1 MLGIWYIMTTTKV
14 ETIILYRISSC
25 QMKGVKLYETAR
37 KR

>member
-1 MLGIWYIMTTTKV
+1 MLGIWYIMTTKV